1 MSPQLYLLQFMV
13 GPSPSVGIRGVFV
26 VLKAW
31 GQIVYQCI
39 VILHLGSIF
48 GFITIHN
55 KLAYQAC
62 SIFGFITIHNKFVY
76 QALLIN
82 LLFSFHTRVVIPK
95 M

>member
-55 KLAYQAC
+55 K
-62 SIFGFITIHNKFVY
+62 FVY
-76 QALLIN
+76 QALPIN